1 MRLTW
6 LDPHMI
12 RCRQLVVISQHGSYD
27 ILVNTINQLLF
38 VSHRQRNQM
47 NELNNFLHTMIDN
60 TEAYC
65 GLLLTRE
72 STETRSLIP
81 GLKEGYNAVI
91 DGMLRLY
98 DTPEFAQVREDKAYW
113 MSQRERISDALESAD
128 VFFTIDGLKN
138 ETGENFKLFLK
149 MTEG

>member
-1 MRLTW
+1 
-6 LDPHMI
+6 
-12 RCRQLVVISQHGSYD
+12 
-27 ILVNTINQLLF
+27 
-38 VSHRQRNQM
+38 M

-98 DTPEFAQVREDKAYW
+98 DTPEFSGVREDKAYW

-128 VFFTIDGLKN
+128 VFFTIDVLKN
-138 ETGENFKLFLK
+138 ETEENFKLFLK